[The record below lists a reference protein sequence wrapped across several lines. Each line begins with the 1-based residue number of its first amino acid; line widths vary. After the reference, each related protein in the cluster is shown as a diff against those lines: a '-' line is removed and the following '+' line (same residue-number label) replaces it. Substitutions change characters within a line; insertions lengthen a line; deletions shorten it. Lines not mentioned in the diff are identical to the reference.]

1 MYKQSLKWIAF
12 LIAVLLLASFACGI
26 GGSDDPAETAVPD
39 ALQPTPTRSS
49 RPTASATRRVQPTP
63 VVEESGAVSSLDE
76 LESAV
81 IQIAAE
87 GSFVDPQEG
96 LLLNQA
102 GYGSGFIIDE
112 SGIAVTNNHVVTGAA
127 LLEVWVGGESE
138 PRNARVVAVSECS
151 DLAIIDIEGDGYPYL
166 EWYDGPIT
174 TGLQVYAAGFPLG
187 DPEFTLTQGIVA
199 KDDASGASYWSSADS
214 VLQHDATLNPGN
226 SGGPLVTE
234 DGKVVGINYQGSKE
248 LDNYWAIGRDEA
260 LKIMDSLISGQDV
273 TSIGVNGFAISG
285 DDGLTGIWV
294 SSVKSGSPA
303 DNAGVQGGDIIT
315 SIEGLI
321 LATDG
326 SMEDYC
332 AILRS
337 HTPDDTYAVE
347 VLRFDTG
354 EVLSGQLNGTP
365 LEVDF
370 SFADEIESQV
380 GDGFGDEAAVLYND
394 YIEVQDDTGFLTMD
408 IPVEWSADVDG
419 RSLVDD
425 NGDYLASS
433 IEASSNLEDFWGTY
447 STPGVAF
454 YASDILAQTYDTA
467 GLLDELAEDYSC
479 DYDGRYDYDDGVY
492 TGLYDLYVNC
502 GDSESII
509 IELSAEPEHQ
519 GFLVYLVIQA
529 VSDADI
535 EALQQILDTFFV
547 YEE

>member
-1 MYKQSLKWIAF
+1 MFKQSLKWIAF

-63 VVEESGAVSSLDE
+63 VVEKSGAVSSLDE

-502 GDSESII
+502 GDSESIR

>member
-1 MYKQSLKWIAF
+1 MYKQSLKWIVF
-12 LIAVLLLASFACGI
+12 LIVVLLMASFACGI
-26 GGSDDPAETAVPD
+26 GGDDEPTATNVPD
-39 ALQPTPTRSS
+39 GPPPTRTRSS
-49 RPTASATRRVQPTP
+49 RPTASATRRVQPTQ
-63 VVEESGAVSSLDE
+63 EDTGSGAVNSLED

-127 LLEVWVGGESE
+127 LLKVWVGGEAE

-174 TGLQVYAAGFPLG
+174 TGLQIYAAGFPLA
-187 DPEFTLTQGIVA
+187 DPEFTLTQGIIA
-199 KDDASGASYWSSADS
+199 KEEASGASYWSSADY

-234 DGKVVGINYQGSKE
+234 DGKVVGINYQGSKD

-260 LKIMDSLISGQDV
+260 LNIMDSLIAGQDV

-285 DDGLTGIWV
+285 EDGLTGIWV

-303 DNAGVQGGDIIT
+303 DNAGVEGGDIIT
-315 SIEGLI
+315 AIEGLI

-337 HTPDDTYAVE
+337 HTPEDTYAIE

-354 EVLSGQLNGTP
+354 EILSGQLNGTP
-365 LEVDF
+365 LEVEF
-370 SFADEIESQV
+370 SFADELEGQV
-380 GDGFGDEAAVLYND
+380 GDDFGDETAALYND
-394 YIEVQDDTGFLTMD
+394 YVEVQDDTGLLTME

-454 YASDILAQTYDTA
+454 YASDVLAQSYDTA

-479 DYDGRYDYDDGVY
+479 DYDGRYEYEDGVY

-509 IELSAEPEHQ
+509 IELAAEPDHR

>member
-1 MYKQSLKWIAF
+1 MYKQSLKWIVF
-12 LIAVLLLASFACGI
+12 LIVVLLMASFACGI
-26 GGSDDPAETAVPD
+26 GGDDEPTATNVPD
-39 ALQPTPTRSS
+39 GPPPTRTRSS
-49 RPTASATRRVQPTP
+49 RPTASATRRVQPTQ
-63 VVEESGAVSSLDE
+63 EDTGSGAVNSLED

-127 LLEVWVGGESE
+127 LLKVWVGGEAE

-174 TGLQVYAAGFPLG
+174 TGLQIYAAGFPLA
-187 DPEFTLTQGIVA
+187 DPEFTLTQGIIA
-199 KDDASGASYWSSADS
+199 KEEASGASYWSSADY

-234 DGKVVGINYQGSKE
+234 DGKVVGINYQGSKD

-260 LKIMDSLISGQDV
+260 LNIMDSLIAGQDV

-285 DDGLTGIWV
+285 EDGLTGIWV

-303 DNAGVQGGDIIT
+303 DNAGVEGGDIIT
-315 SIEGLI
+315 AIEGLI

-337 HTPDDTYAVE
+337 HTPEDTYAIE

-354 EVLSGQLNGTP
+354 EILSGQLNGTP
-365 LEVDF
+365 LEVEF
-370 SFADEIESQV
+370 SFADELEGQV
-380 GDGFGDEAAVLYND
+380 GDDFGDETAALYND
-394 YIEVQDDTGFLTMD
+394 YVEVQDDTGLLTMD

-454 YASDILAQTYDTA
+454 YASDVLAQSYDTA

-479 DYDGRYDYDDGVY
+479 DYDGRYEYEDGVY

-509 IELSAEPEHQ
+509 IELAAEPDHR

>member
-12 LIAVLLLASFACGI
+12 LIAVLLLASFACSI
-26 GGSDDPAETAVPD
+26 GGSDEPAETAVPD
-39 ALQPTPTRSS
+39 AVPPTPTHSS
-49 RPTASATRRVQPTP
+49 RPTTSATRRITPTP

-81 IQIAAE
+81 IQIVAE

-380 GDGFGDEAAVLYND
+380 GDGFGDEAAALYND

-408 IPVEWSADVDG
+408 IPAEWSADVDG
-419 RSLVDD
+419 RSLVDE

-547 YEE
+547 FEE